1 MLQSN
6 NVQRC
11 YKITM
16 CKGATQRTQVSVGS
30 IADKCQ
36 RETAVS
42 WSWWCSQ
49 WSWSW
54 QWQGCVL
61 ENCVYFFVWTKNIFS
76 GLLSFTY
83 IKYFQ
88 CFWTMNIFS
97 GLFSGWPLSWRLF
110 GWVAFYT
117 WDLEQ
122 TEYTRS
128 ICPFGLNICLPVFG
142 RHLGFCIFV
151 VTYCFFQC
159 HQ

>member
-1 MLQSN
+1 MLQNN

-11 YKITM
+11 YT
-16 CKGATQRTQVSVGS
+16 
-30 IADKCQ
+30 ADPSKRWQ
-36 RETAVS
+36 Y
-42 WSWWCSQ
+42 CSQ
-49 WSWSW
+49 VPQGNCSELIVMMLAMIMIMAI
-54 QWQGCVL
+54 WQGCVL
-61 ENCVYFFVWTKNIFS
+61 ENYVYFFVWTKNIFS

-151 VTYCFFQC
+151 VTYCFCQC